1 MIKIDTIKAEH
12 TLPIYFQSEEN
23 LLPVV
28 DFIRTSPTDIK
39 FFIDQEVAEEVVF
52 GELIS
57 YIELEGMENASIP
70 GKGYRVESNKLVI
83 I

>member
-23 LLPVV
+23 LSPVV
-28 DFIRTSPTDIK
+28 DFLKTSPTDIK
-39 FFIDQEVAEEVVF
+39 FFVDREVNEEVEF

-57 YIELEGMENASIP
+57 YIELEGMENVSIP
-70 GKGYRVESNKLVI
+70 GKSYKIENNKLI
-83 I
+83 IT